1 MRALSFITILFY
13 LAGCASKNEPL
24 KLVENVDVPKFMG
37 KWYVIAN
44 IPTFIE
50 KGATHGIEEYTWNEK
65 ENRIDVMFT
74 QMKDGEKK
82 EYPQKAWVDNKAGSK
97 WKIQFFWPLKFD
109 YLIVDLAK
117 DYSWTVVGVPDRDHV
132 WIMSREKTLD
142 EKTYSE
148 IVNRLKNQKFDISKI
163 EKVKQD

>member
-13 LAGCASKNEPL
+13 IAACATKHAPL
-24 KLVENVDVPKFMG
+24 KLVDSVDIPRFMG

-50 KGATHGIEEYTWNEK
+50 KGATHGIEEYKWNEK

-82 EYPQKAWVDNKAGSK
+82 EYPQKAFVDNKAGNK
-97 WKIQFFWPLKFD
+97 WKIQFIWPLKFD
-109 YLIVDLAK
+109 YLVVDLAK
-117 DYSWTVVGVPDRDHV
+117 DYSWTAIGVPDRDHV

-142 EKTYSE
+142 EKTYTE
-148 IVNRLKNQKFDISKI
+148 IVNRLKAQDFDISKI
-163 EKVKQD
+163 ERVPQT

>member
-13 LAGCASKNEPL
+13 IAACATKHLPL
-24 KLVENVDVPKFMG
+24 KLVDSVDIPRFMG

-50 KGATHGIEEYTWNEK
+50 KDATHGIEEYTWNEK

-74 QMKDGEKK
+74 QIKAGEKK
-82 EYPQKAWVDNKAGSK
+82 EYPQKAWVENKSGSK
-97 WKIQFFWPLKFD
+97 WKIQFFWPFKFD
-109 YLIVDLAK
+109 YLVIDLAK
-117 DYSWTVVGVPDRDHV
+117 DYSWTVIGVPDRDHV

-148 IVNRLKNQKFDISKI
+148 IVNRLKDQGFDISKL

>member
-1 MRALSFITILFY
+1 M
-13 LAGCASKNEPL
+13 
-24 KLVENVDVPKFMG
+24 
-37 KWYVIAN
+37 IAN

-74 QMKDGEKK
+74 QIKDGEKK
-82 EYPQKAWVDNKAGSK
+82 KYPQKAFVDNKAGNK
-97 WKIQFFWPLKFD
+97 WKIQFMWPFKFD
-109 YLIVDLAK
+109 YLVVDLAK
-117 DYSWTVVGVPDRDHV
+117 DYSWTVIGVPDRDHV

-148 IVNRLKNQKFDISKI
+148 IVNRLKDQGFDISKI
-163 EKVKQD
+163 ENVKQD

>member
-13 LAGCASKNEPL
+13 IAACATKHLPL
-24 KLVENVDVPKFMG
+24 KLVDSVDIPKFMG

-50 KGATHGIEEYTWNEK
+50 KDATHGIEEYTWNEK

-74 QMKDGEKK
+74 QIKNGEKK
-82 EYPQKAWVDNKAGSK
+82 AYPQKAFVENKAGNK
-97 WKIQFFWPLKFD
+97 WKIQFFWPFKFD
-109 YLIVDLAK
+109 YLVIDLAK
-117 DYSWTVVGVPDRDHV
+117 DYSWTVIGVPDRDHV

-148 IVNRLKNQKFDISKI
+148 IVNRLKDQGFDISKL

>member
-13 LAGCASKNEPL
+13 IVACATKHLPL
-24 KLVENVDVPKFMG
+24 KLVDSVDIPRFMG

-82 EYPQKAWVDNKAGSK
+82 EYPQKAFVDSKSGNK

-117 DYSWTVVGVPDRDHV
+117 DYSWTAIGVPDRDHV
-132 WIMSREKTLD
+132 WIMAREKTLD

-148 IVNRLKNQKFDISKI
+148 IVNRLKDQGFDISKI